1 MSGTTHTDVAAYVLG
16 LLSEKE
22 NAAFEEHLLDC
33 PNCQLDL
40 LELHHLPD
48 VLDRVKA
55 TWPRPPV
62 PEPAPRVLGAL
73 LEEAAANRRKSTRIR
88 RLAVAAAAALII
100 GGPVVTLTFF
110 SGSGDNQTLVAP
122 IASQPAP
129 APATPKSQAP
139 GSGSSSFGWSDAG
152 SAVGAEVAVQG
163 REWGSTIDL
172 ELRGIVGPKRCQLVA
187 IARTGGAPWV
197 VTTWTVPVKGY
208 GVDGSPDPLR
218 VTGSTALS
226 PGEIERFEIRGE
238 NGALL
243 ASITP

>member
-1 MSGTTHTDVAAYVLG
+1 MGGTTHTDVAAYVLG

-73 LEEAAANRRKSTRIR
+73 LEEAAATRRKR
-88 RLAVAAAAALII
+88 RRSRQLAVAAAVALII
-100 GGPVVTLTFF
+100 AGPVVTLTFF
-110 SGSGDNQTLVAP
+110 TPSSVDGTTLVAP
-122 IASQPAP
+122 IESPPA
-129 APATPKSQAP
+129 APSSAKPPAP

-152 SAVGAEVAVQG
+152 SAVGAEVVVQG
-163 REWGSTIDL
+163 REWGSTVDL
-172 ELRGIVGPKRCQLVA
+172 ELRGIVGPKRCQLLA
-187 IARTGGAPWV
+187 IARSGGAPWV

-238 NGALL
+238 NGQLL
-243 ASITP
+243 ASIST